1 MQKLNAAKQDKLTAG
16 ENITIENG
24 VISAIDTICN
34 CTECKIGVDFVTN
47 VTVGNLPAGT
57 EISADTTLADLL
69 QRILMKPVSD
79 KITLYIGTSEDNDP
93 HLLEGLQAFELSE
106 KALLADNGTD
116 ILMPAVNNAHWVI
129 ACPNNYNLLSW
140 IDITTNFALTF
151 VSKVVDEY
159 HLYYINEPD

>member
-1 MQKLNAAKQDKLTAG
+1 MANEVQKLNAAKQDKLTAG

-34 CTECKIGVDFVTN
+34 CTECKIGVDFITN

-93 HLLEGLQAFELSE
+93 HLLEGLQALELSE
-106 KALLADNGTD
+106 EALLADNGTD
-116 ILMPAVNNAHWVI
+116 ILMPAVNNAH
-129 ACPNNYNLLSW
+129 
-140 IDITTNFALTF
+140 
-151 VSKVVDEY
+151 
-159 HLYYINEPD
+159 